1 MSTQANLPPLIE
13 QAGLALREVL
23 LRLDAY
29 SKKRVQT
36 IDTSSHYATAAM
48 QHVRDLDELMTAV
61 QTYEEAIITCLL
73 LANSDDAPIYQM
85 SAEEL
90 LAHRQANP
98 LYQLGWVC
106 GHKAG
111 LAQGEQSRDRALS
124 VYAQHAVLPEPS
136 DSSPLIKR
144 VRLLLGFW
152 QETAPPTATRLNT
165 LRQQLAACSLNNA
178 TLTPYGTV

>member
-29 SKKRVQT
+29 SKQRVQT
-36 IDTSSHYATAAM
+36 IDTSSKWAAAAL
-48 QHVRDLDELMTAV
+48 QHVRDLDELMIAI
-61 QTYEEAIITCLL
+61 QDYEEAVLACLP
-73 LANSDDAPIYQM
+73 AAESEDEIYQM
-85 SAEEL
+85 SPEEL

-98 LYQLGWVC
+98 YYRLGWVC

-111 LAQGEQSRDRALS
+111 LAAGEQQRERALS
-124 VYAQHAVLPEPS
+124 VYAEHAVLPESP

-144 VRLLLGFW
+144 VRLLMSFW
-152 QETAPPTATRLNT
+152 DDKTPLSAGRLDT
-165 LRQQLAACSLNNA
+165 LRQQLAACSLNNS
-178 TLTPYGTV
+178 TPVAYGNV